1 MNNSKMLIITILTM
15 IFFAIC
21 TTSFFITLDNLI
33 YSWSYVFGELNIGLI
48 LITNDLIINKY
59 AEELKK
65 LNPRFVDRREFKVL
79 DCSGYILK
87 KWNRK

>member
-59 AEELKK
+59 AEELQKSYW
-65 LNPRFVDRREFKVL
+65 DRLYEKY
-79 DCSGYILK
+79 SE
-87 KWNRK
+87 

>member
-33 YSWSYVFGELNIGLI
+33 YGWSYVFGEFNIGFI
-48 LITNDLIINKY
+48 LITNELIINKY
-59 AEELKK
+59 AEELQKSYW
-65 LNPRFVDRREFKVL
+65 DRLYEKY
-79 DCSGYILK
+79 SE
-87 KWNRK
+87 

>member
-33 YSWSYVFGELNIGLI
+33 YGWSYVFGEFNIGFI

-59 AEELKK
+59 AEELQKSYW
-65 LNPRFVDRREFKVL
+65 DRLYEKY
-79 DCSGYILK
+79 SE
-87 KWNRK
+87 

>member
-1 MNNSKMLIITILTM
+1 MNKKLLIMILVM

-33 YSWSYVFGELNIGLI
+33 YGWSYVFGEFNIGFI

-59 AEELKK
+59 AEELQKQYW
-65 LNPRFVDRREFKVL
+65 DRLYEKY
-79 DCSGYILK
+79 SE
-87 KWNRK
+87 

>member
-1 MNNSKMLIITILTM
+1 MNNSKMIIITILIM

-33 YSWSYVFGELNIGLI
+33 YGWSYVFGELNIGII

-59 AEELKK
+59 AEELQKQYW
-65 LNPRFVDRREFKVL
+65 DRLYEKY
-79 DCSGYILK
+79 SE
-87 KWNRK
+87 

>member
-1 MNNSKMLIITILTM
+1 MNKKLLIMILVM

-33 YSWSYVFGELNIGLI
+33 CGWSYVFGELNIGII

-59 AEELKK
+59 AEELQIAYWYRLYEKYS
-65 LNPRFVDRREFKVL
+65 E
-79 DCSGYILK
+79 
-87 KWNRK
+87 

>member
-21 TTSFFITLDNLI
+21 TTSFFMTLDNLI
-33 YSWSYVFGELNIGLI
+33 YGWSYVFGEFNIGFI

-59 AEELKK
+59 AEEL
-65 LNPRFVDRREFKVL
+65 
-79 DCSGYILK
+79 
-87 KWNRK
+87 

>member
-33 YSWSYVFGELNIGLI
+33 YGWSYVLGALNMGII
-48 LITNDLIINKY
+48 LITSDIVNQQY
-59 AEELKK
+59 TEELKY
-65 LNPRFVDRREFKVL
+65 N
-79 DCSGYILK
+79 LK
-87 KWNRK
+87 ELK

>member
-1 MNNSKMLIITILTM
+1 MNKKLLIMILVM

-33 YSWSYVFGELNIGLI
+33 YGWSYVFGEFNIGFI

-59 AEELKK
+59 AEELQKSYW
-65 LNPRFVDRREFKVL
+65 DRLYEKY
-79 DCSGYILK
+79 SE
-87 KWNRK
+87 

>member
-33 YSWSYVFGELNIGLI
+33 YGWSYVFGELNIGLI

-59 AEELKK
+59 AEELQKSYW
-65 LNPRFVDRREFKVL
+65 DRLYEKY
-79 DCSGYILK
+79 SE
-87 KWNRK
+87 

>member
-33 YSWSYVFGELNIGLI
+33 YGWSYVFGELNIGII
-48 LITNDLIINKY
+48 LITNDLIISKY
-59 AEELKK
+59 AEELQKQYW
-65 LNPRFVDRREFKVL
+65 DRLYEKY
-79 DCSGYILK
+79 SE
-87 KWNRK
+87 